1 MVESG
6 MPRTFRLY
14 EELEKGEKGQMGDQ
28 SVSYG
33 LDDTTDNN
41 FTNWNGTIVGP
52 PNTNFDNRIYFVQI
66 TCGPQYPSVP
76 MTARFTS
83 KINLPSVNQQNGT
96 IEAHKFS
103 LFKQWNPETT
113 MEKMLIGLK
122 KEMVENKKMPQP
134 ADGDMY

>member
-1 MVESG
+1 MFINHFCFLV
-6 MPRTFRLY
+6 PRTFRLY

-66 TCGPQYPSVP
+66 TCGPQYPAVP
-76 MTARFTS
+76 MTAKFTS
-83 KINLPSVNQQNGT
+83 KINLPSVNQANGT
-96 IEAHKFS
+96 
-103 LFKQWNPETT
+103 
-113 MEKMLIGLK
+113 
-122 KEMVENKKMPQP
+122 VE
-134 ADGDMY
+134 